1 MINPSAQLR
10 RFRDEMIPVVHCVV
24 LLLIGMPGAALA
36 ATPESAAQAG
46 VETVAAD
53 EIFLALRI
61 NRQGPEESVLVLRR
75 RGDGRLLVRG
85 EDLQHWRLRVP
96 STAALRRGG
105 EDWYALDAFPGLT
118 YQVDESNQTLSVD
131 APPGLFLA
139 TSLPGQ
145 DARFSVPRPAAPG
158 GFVSYDLSVGRADGL
173 TNAGG
178 LFEVGAFNA
187 WGTGSG
193 SVLARDTGAGAYVV
207 RLDTTWTQDRPAQLA
222 SLRIGDAIS
231 TAGSWG
237 RSLRFGGVQWATN
250 FATQP
255 GLVTFPLPSASA
267 EAVLPS
273 TVDLFVNDALR
284 LRREVP
290 TGPFTIHDLP
300 VVSGQGEAR
309 LVVRDLLGREQVI
322 SLPYYASPRLLQQGL
337 REYSY
342 EMGFVRNNYGIDS
355 NDYGRFAAIVTH
367 RVGFSNAFTG
377 EAHGELLREQQT
389 VGASGAWLWPTAGL
403 FSASVAA
410 SHAKRGTGE
419 LVALGFERQSRS
431 LSFGGNVQLASQGF
445 TQLGLQP
452 GELAPRQVSQFFV
465 GANGGGYG
473 SVAASYTRQD
483 YRDRAEVELANAS
496 YSIRVGKLGFL
507 SFSVLRVLS
516 GETKTSFSL
525 NFTYVLGERS
535 SASVSA
541 ARDPTGNQ
549 AVIQMQR
556 NLPPGDG
563 MGYRL
568 VTGATE
574 ATKSERVGADLSVQ
588 NAIGLYTLEA
598 ARDQGQ
604 TGVRAGARGSVAI
617 LGGNAFASRQIGD
630 AFAVVQVPDYP
641 GVRVYADNQVV
652 ARTDAGGS
660 ALVPRLRPY
669 QKNTIRIEQAD
680 LPMDAEID
688 TLEQDTVPYLRS
700 GVLLQIPVRRSRGGL
715 LTVILDNGEA
725 LPSGAV
731 VQIAGEKN
739 EFPAGLK
746 GEVYVTGLLPNNRLH
761 ISWRGQH
768 CEVNVPFRPTSDPLP
783 HLGTYTCTG
792 VRP

>member
-1 MINPSAQLR
+1 M
-10 RFRDEMIPVVHCVV
+10 
-24 LLLIGMPGAALA
+24 GMPGAALA
-36 ATPESAAQAG
+36 ATPESAQQAG

-53 EIFLALRI
+53 EVFLALRI
-61 NRQGPEESVLVLRR
+61 NRQGPEESVLLLRR
-75 RGDGRLLVRG
+75 RSDGRLLARG
-85 EDLQHWRLRVP
+85 EDVQRWRLRVP
-96 STAALRRGG
+96 SAAALRLGG
-105 EDWYALDAFPGLT
+105 EDWYLLDAFPGLT
-118 YQVDESNQTLSVD
+118 YQVDESRQTLSVD

-139 TSLPGQ
+139 TSLIGQ
-145 DARFSVPRPAAPG
+145 DAKFSVPPAAAPG
-158 GFVSYDLSVGRADGL
+158 AFITYDLSVDHSDGA
-173 TNAGG
+173 TRTGG
-178 LFEVGAFNA
+178 LFDMGVFNA
-187 WGTGSG
+187 WGTGTASM
-193 SVLARDTGAGAYVV
+193 LARDSDAGTSFI

-231 TAGSWG
+231 AAGSWG
-237 RSLRFGGVQWATN
+237 RSLRFGGLQWATN

-284 LRREVP
+284 LRRDVP
-290 TGPFTIHDLP
+290 TGPFTIRDLP

-322 SLPYYASPRLLQQGL
+322 TLPYYASPRLLQQGL

-355 NDYGRFAAIVTH
+355 NDYGRFAVVATH
-367 RVGFSNAFTG
+367 RLGFSNAFTG
-377 EAHGELLREQQT
+377 EARGELLREQQT
-389 VGASGAWLWPTAGL
+389 VGVSGAWLWPSAGL

-410 SHAKRGTGE
+410 SHAERGTGE

-431 LSFGGNVQLASQGF
+431 LSFGGNVQLASQRF
-445 TQLGLQP
+445 AQLGLQP
-452 GELAPRQVSQFFV
+452 GELAPRQVSRFFV
-465 GANGGGYG
+465 GANAGAYG

-483 YRDRAEVELANAS
+483 YRDRDEAELANAS
-496 YSIRVGKLGFL
+496 YSIRLGRLGFL

-516 GETKTSFSL
+516 GETKTSFNL

-541 ARDPTGNQ
+541 AHDPTGSE
-549 AVIQMQR
+549 AVVQVQR

-563 MGYRL
+563 VGYRL
-568 VTGATE
+568 VGGATE
-574 ATKSERVGADLSVQ
+574 STKSQRVGADLSVQ
-588 NAIGLYTLEA
+588 NAFGLYTLEA
-598 ARDQGQ
+598 ARNQGQ
-604 TGVRAGARGSVAI
+604 TGYRAGARGSVAI
-617 LGGNAFASRQIGD
+617 LGGNVFASRQIGD

-652 ARTDAGGS
+652 AHTDAGGS

-688 TLEQDTVPYLRS
+688 ALEQDTVPYLRS
-700 GVLLQIPVRRSRGGL
+700 GVLLQIPVRRSRGAL
-715 LTVILDNGEA
+715 LTVILDNGEP

-731 VQIAGEKN
+731 VHIVGETN
-739 EFPAGLK
+739 EFPTGLK
-746 GEVYVTGLLPNNRLH
+746 GEVYVTGLLPSNRLR
-761 ISWRGQH
+761 IGWRGQR
-768 CEVNVPFRPTSDPLP
+768 CEVVVPFLPTTDPLP
-783 HLGTYTCTG
+783 HLGTYTCAG

>member
-1 MINPSAQLR
+1 MACETFHTASKSIRA
-10 RFRDEMIPVVHCVV
+10 CVV
-24 LLLIGMPGAALA
+24 LLLVGMPGTALA
-36 ATPESAAQAG
+36 ATPESAQRAD

-53 EIFLALRI
+53 EVFLALRI
-61 NRQGPEESVLVLRR
+61 NRQEPAETVLLLRR
-75 RGDGRLLVRG
+75 RSDGRLLARG
-85 EDLQHWRLRVP
+85 EDLQRWRLRVP
-96 STAALRRGG
+96 SAAALRRGG
-105 EDWYALDAFPGLT
+105 EDWYSLDALPGLT
-118 YQVDESNQTLSVD
+118 YRVDESRQTLSVD
-131 APPGLFLA
+131 APPGLFSA
-139 TSLPGQ
+139 TSLIGQ
-145 DARFSVPRPAAPG
+145 DTRFDVPPPAAPG
-158 GFVSYDLSVGRADGL
+158 GFVTYDLSVDRSDGP
-173 TNAGG
+173 THAGG
-178 LFEVGAFNA
+178 LFDVGVFNA
-187 WGTGSG
+187 WGTGTG
-193 SVLARDTGAGAYVV
+193 SVLARDTGAGAHVV

-231 TAGSWG
+231 AAGSWG

-273 TVDLFVNDALR
+273 TVDLFVNNTLR
-284 LRREVP
+284 LRRDVP
-290 TGPFTIHDLP
+290 TGPFTIRDLP

-322 SLPYYASPRLLQQGL
+322 TLPYYASPRLLQQGL

-355 NDYGRFAAIVTH
+355 NDYGRFAAVATH
-367 RVGFSNAFTG
+367 RLGFSDAFTG
-377 EAHGELLREQQT
+377 EARGELLREQQT
-389 VGASGAWLWPTAGL
+389 VGVSGAWLWPTAGL

-410 SHAKRGTGE
+410 SHAERGTGK

-431 LSFGGNVQLASQGF
+431 LSFGGNVQLASQRF
-445 TQLGLQP
+445 AQLGLQP

-465 GANGGGYG
+465 GANAGGYG
-473 SVAASYTRQD
+473 SVAASYTHQD
-483 YRDRAEVELANAS
+483 YRDRDEVELANAS
-496 YSIRVGKLGFL
+496 YSIRIGKLGFL

-516 GETKTSFSL
+516 GETKTSFNL

-541 ARDPTGNQ
+541 ARDPTGSQ
-549 AVIQMQR
+549 AVVQMQR

-563 MGYRL
+563 IGYRL
-568 VTGATE
+568 VAGATE
-574 ATKSERVGADLSVQ
+574 ATKSQRVGADLSVQ
-588 NAIGLYTLEA
+588 NAVGLYTLEA

-604 TGVRAGARGSVAI
+604 TGFRAGARGSVAM
-617 LGGNAFASRQIGD
+617 LGGNVFASRQIGD

-652 ARTDAGGS
+652 AHTDAGGT

-688 TLEQDTVPYLRS
+688 ALEQDTMPYLRS
-700 GVLLQIPVRRSRGGL
+700 GVLLQIPVRRSRGAL
-715 LTVILDNGEA
+715 LTVILDNGQP

-746 GEVYVTGLLPNNRLH
+746 GEVYVTGLSPNNRLR
-761 ISWRGQH
+761 ISWRGQS
-768 CEVNVPFRPTSDPLP
+768 CDVVVPFPPTTEPLP
-783 HLGTYTCTG
+783 HLGSYTCAG